1 MRFYFK
7 VGWRSLLRQR
17 RRTLITASAM
27 AIGVAMVM
35 GMLAYVD
42 GMFALI
48 FDKMVGQSMGH
59 VQVHHPA
66 YPDKHELY
74 DTVDG
79 ATALLATIDAT
90 PGVKGAAP
98 RLFAYGLVG
107 GAVDSTG
114 ARLQGIDP
122 ADELAVTGF
131 GARVADGVA
140 LGGPPPDDGSIPVVI
155 GAGLGKAIKVGVGD
169 SLVLI
174 TQAADGALANELLTV
189 VGIVK
194 TGSTAMDRAGAWVP
208 LADLQRVLAL
218 EDRVH
223 EVLIL
228 GDDSEMALAL
238 ADAVAAAAGGSRPAP
253 AGAAAAA
260 PAEGSDAPAAGP
272 LVRTW
277 FEADPVT
284 AKMME
289 SQTVPKVIMLAVVF
303 SVAAL
308 GVLNTMLMSV
318 FERTRELGLL
328 KALGLK
334 PRQIVALILTEAA
347 LLGGLSSALGLAL
360 GLLLDWVLVVHGIP
374 MAGSNGEGFVY
385 MGITFDP
392 VIYGKVLPGGI
403 VMSVAAVLIVCVLAA
418 IWPAIRAARLRPV
431 DAMRQT

>member
-7 VGWRSLLRQR
+7 VAWRSLLRQR

-27 AIGVAMVM
+27 AVGVAMVM

-42 GMFALI
+42 GMFALM

-59 VQVHHPA
+59 VQIHHPA

-74 DTVDG
+74 DTVGD
-79 ATALLATIDAT
+79 ATNLLAAIDAT

-107 GAVDSTG
+107 GKADSTG
-114 ARLQGIDP
+114 VRLQGIDP

-131 GARVADGVA
+131 GGRVAEGVA
-140 LGGPPPDDGSIPVVI
+140 LGGPPPEDGSIPVVI
-155 GAGLGKAIKVGVGD
+155 GVGLGKSIKVGVGD

-189 VGIVK
+189 VGVVK

-218 EDRVH
+218 DDKVH

-238 ADAVAAAAGGSRPAP
+238 ADTVAAAAGGSRSAP
-253 AGAAAAA
+253 AEATAAA
-260 PAEGSDAPAAGP
+260 PVEGGEALPVGP

-277 FEADPVT
+277 FEADPAT
-284 AKMME
+284 AKLME
-289 SQTVPKVIMLAVVF
+289 SQTVPKIIMLAVVF

-334 PRQIVALILTEAA
+334 PRQIVTLILAEAA
-347 LLGGLSSALGLAL
+347 MLGGLSSALGLAL
-360 GLLLDWVLVVHGIP
+360 GLLLDWYLVVYGIP
-374 MAGSNGEGFVY
+374 MADSDGEGFAY

-392 VIYGKVLPGGI
+392 VIYGKVLPEGI
-403 VMSVAAVLIVCVLAA
+403 IMSVSSVLIVCVLAA
-418 IWPAIRAARLRPV
+418 VWPAIRAARLRPV

>member
-1 MRFYFK
+1 MRFYLK

-27 AIGVAMVM
+27 AVGVAMVM
-35 GMLAYVD
+35 GMIAYVD
-42 GMFALI
+42 GMFALM

-59 VQVHHPA
+59 VQVHHPD
-66 YPDKHELY
+66 YPDTHELY
-74 DTVDG
+74 DTVHG
-79 ATALLATIDAT
+79 AGALLATLGAT

-98 RLFAYGLVG
+98 RLFAHGLIG
-107 GAVDSTG
+107 GSSDATG

-122 ADELAVTGF
+122 ADERLVTGF
-131 GARVADGVA
+131 GARVAEGVA
-140 LGGPPPDDGSIPVVI
+140 LGGPPPADGSIPVVI
-155 GAGLGKAIKVGVGD
+155 GAGLQKSIKVAVGD

-174 TQAADGALANELLTV
+174 TQAADGSLANELLTV
-189 VGIVK
+189 VGVVK
-194 TGSTAMDRAGAWVP
+194 TGSAAMDRAGAWVP

-218 EDRVH
+218 EDQVH
-223 EVLIL
+223 EVLIV
-228 GDDSEMALAL
+228 GDDSDQALAL
-238 ADAVAAAAGGSRPAP
+238 AETIAAGAGGVRPALV
-253 AGAAAAA
+253 AD
-260 PAEGSDAPAAGP
+260 PAEPDARP
-272 LVRTW
+272 LIRTW

-284 AKMME
+284 AKMMD
-289 SQTVPKVIMLAVVF
+289 SQTIPKVIMLAVVF

-347 LLGGLSSALGLAL
+347 LLGALSSALGLGL
-360 GLLLDWVLVVHGIP
+360 GLLFDWYLVRVGVP
-374 MAGSNGEGFVY
+374 MANSDGEGFVY

-392 VIYGKVLPGGI
+392 VIYGVVHPEGI
-403 VMSVAAVLIVCVLAA
+403 AMSVGAVLVVCVLAA
-418 IWPAIRAARLRPV
+418 IWPAVRAARLRPV